1 MIIYTPT
8 KYEVALT
15 NAEAK
20 TIEDCREVIGGIIES
35 LVKKDCDTL
44 ETEDML
50 LSKANLLETSRHLQ
64 LLLEIESM
72 Y

>member
-1 MIIYTPT
+1 MIVYTPT

-15 NAEAK
+15 NTEIK
-20 TIEDCREVIGGIIES
+20 TIEDCREIIGNIVET
-35 LVKKDCDTL
+35 LEKKDCDTL

-50 LSKANLLETSRHLQ
+50 LSKANLLETSRRLQ
-64 LLLEIESM
+64 ILLEIESM

>member
-15 NAEAK
+15 STEIK
-20 TIEDCREVIGGIIES
+20 TIEDCKEVINDIVES
-35 LVKKDCDTL
+35 LTKKDCDTL

-50 LSKANLLETSRHLQ
+50 LSKANLLDMSRRLQ
-64 LLLEIESM
+64 LLLEIEAM